1 VQRTVEAGQPEG
13 QAEKDDLD
21 HLFDM
26 DESELLKVDN
36 PWVAG
41 ANAGGL
47 R

>member
-1 VQRTVEAGQPEG
+1 MEAGQAEG

-26 DESELLKVDN
+26 DDSELLNVDN
-36 PWVAG
+36 PWMAG
-41 ANAGGL
+41 TNAGGL